1 MQLYFPNFKTKQAAI
16 GMFDYIMAS
25 RDSDN
30 DNIIFN
36 SDLNLEHF
44 SGPANTGPI
53 EKYEKQNDEK
63 LYSFLGFVIQNFN
76 KHNAQL
82 FQDLYVLWKLKNKR
96 HGTFVEIGT
105 GYPTGGNN
113 TWILES
119 CLDWNGVC
127 VEPNPVFFDA
137 IEKERKAPL
146 EKYAI
151 HDSSDIQLTLTTPVN
166 FPAGGGIKENIELKF
181 NIDSLIDGLQEI
193 SVTTLAITDCLKKH
207 QIPVNFDYLSFDTTG
222 NISDIQTI
230 ESMLQNQYQPKV
242 ITIGHNYKSHRHD
255 LNTMLQSYGYIR
267 EFDYLSR
274 WDDWYCHES
283 LKEISYA

>member
-16 GMFDYIMAS
+16 GMFDYLIAS
-25 RDSDN
+25 KNSN
-30 DNIIFN
+30 NNNVIFN
-36 SDLNLEHF
+36 SDLNLENF
-44 SGPANTGPI
+44 SGPGSTETI
-53 EKYEKQNDEK
+53 EKYEKQNNEK

-76 KHNAQL
+76 NHNAQV

-105 GYPTGGNN
+105 GYPTGMNN
-113 TWILES
+113 TWMLES
-119 CLDWNGVC
+119 CLDWNGVL
-127 VEPNPVFFDA
+127 VEPNPVFFKA
-137 IEKERKAPL
+137 IESERKAPL

-151 HDSSDIQLTLTTPVN
+151 HDSSDIQLTLKTPVN
-166 FPAGGGIKENIELKF
+166 SPAGGGIKENFELKF
-181 NIDSLIDGLQEI
+181 DINTTTDDSEEI

-207 QIPVNFDYLSFDTTG
+207 QIPVDFDYLSFDTTG

-230 ESMLQNQYQPKV
+230 ESMFQNQYQPKV

-267 EFDYLSR
+267 EFDYLSQ

-283 LKEISYA
+283 LKEIK